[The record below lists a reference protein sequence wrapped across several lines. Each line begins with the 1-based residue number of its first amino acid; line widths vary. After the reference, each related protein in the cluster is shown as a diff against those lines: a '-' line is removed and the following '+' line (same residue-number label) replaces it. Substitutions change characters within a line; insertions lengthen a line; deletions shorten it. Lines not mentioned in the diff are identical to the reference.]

1 MHWNCCI
8 KTSCESGV
16 GRFGG
21 WLAAVGFPEARLRLK
36 HVRWSGMAKECRFG
50 KMLQFSGKEGL
61 LETRTAL
68 QGVYCR
74 SFNLFDMSYI
84 FPFRMLD

>member
-21 WLAAVGFPEARLRLK
+21 WLAAVGFLEARLRLK
-36 HVRWSGMAKECRFG
+36 HGRWSGMAKECRLG

-68 QGVYCR
+68 Q
-74 SFNLFDMSYI
+74 SIL
-84 FPFRMLD
+84 PFIQFIRYVLYFFRLGC